1 MNRPVMVVSADVIN
15 PALGDVPK
23 KPLMAAVVGSTYPKV
38 SQFKVEIRLQDKG
51 RVVEQIEQMEKIM
64 SSLLLR
70 FYQQNQQKKSEQII
84 YYRDGV
90 NEE

>member
-1 MNRPVMVVSADVIN
+1 MNRQVMVVSADVTN
-15 PALGDVPK
+15 PAPGDVPK
-23 KPLMAAVVGSTYPKV
+23 KPSIAAAVGSTYSKV

-70 FYQQNQQKKSEQII
+70 FYQ
-84 YYRDGV
+84 
-90 NEE
+90 